1 MSARTAAFHCPT
13 ELVFVSAD
21 DIHNTVTFQAAS
33 ASRANG
39 PWNTIVLDVLTGESL
54 CNCKGAE
61 ANREC
66 WHATL
71 VQAAWEGHPAR
82 TLAGRYTD
90 EQLVA
95 AGTKAA
101 RMCRVYR
108 RRTWRV
114 LPADAVALVACRD
127 EFLRR
132 TRRARAAGR
141 GVAA

>member
-1 MSARTAAFHCPT
+1 MSFASAAHHEPAD
-13 ELVFVSAD
+13 LIFVSAD

-71 VQAAWEGHPAR
+71 VRAAWDGHPAR
-82 TLAGRYTD
+82 VLASRYTD
-90 EQLVA
+90 DQLVA

-108 RRTWRV
+108 RRSWRV

-127 EFLRR
+127 IFLTR
-132 TRRARAAGR
+132 TRQARAAGR